1 MKKYLW
7 AILIL
12 LIAFIGVVVG
22 YQRCQK
28 PLVSVVMLTYKRAD
42 IVPQAIDSILAQTF
56 KDFEFII
63 LNDGSPDNTDE
74 VIKKYVKK
82 DSRIRYYK
90 NDQNRG
96 IAYSRNRA
104 ASLAKGKYVA
114 IMDDDDE
121 SLPER
126 LQKQVEF
133 MEKHP
138 DVTVVSG
145 QIKESIWPEISQ
157 DSNQLAA
164 GLIQLNNI
172 GNANTMYRR
181 EFVQEHKIT
190 YQNVDYGEDWYFWLE
205 ILFSGGKFSAISDEV
220 IYRRDF
226 SEKHYKAHPE
236 RAYETINQY
245 VGNFFSPENPEAFY
259 QADPCGKLKMIEKA
273 PVQIFT
279 KEYMEMLL
287 KTNCF

>member
-7 AILIL
+7 ATLVL
-12 LIAFIGVVVG
+12 VVAVISTVIG

-42 IVPQAIDSILAQTF
+42 IVPRAIDSILAQTF

-74 VIKKYVKK
+74 VIEKYVKK

-96 IAYSRNRA
+96 ISYSRNRA
-104 ASLAKGKYVA
+104 ASLARGKYVA

-138 DVTVVSG
+138 DVTTVAT
-145 QIKESIWPEISQ
+145 QIKGLPRVPLNHDDI
-157 DSNQLAA
+157 AT
-164 GLIQLNNI
+164 GLIQYNNF
-172 GNANTMYRR
+172 GNSNTMYKR
-181 EFVQEHKIT
+181 EFQKRN
-190 YQNVDYGEDWYFWLE
+190 NVKYDPGLKASEDWKFWLQM
-205 ILFSGGKFSAISDEV
+205 LFSGAKFATLDEDLH
-220 IYRRDF
+220 IRHGD
-226 SEKHYKAHPE
+226 SIKHYGIS
-236 RAYETINQY
+236 YEEANAPIREY
-245 VGNFFSPENPEAFY
+245 VAQFFSPSNPQAFY
-259 QADPCGKLKMIEKA
+259 TASACDKLKMIAKA
-273 PVQIFT
+273 PTKIFSQS
-279 KEYMEMLL
+279 YLDSLL
-287 KTNCF
+287 ATNCF